1 MKRIKLSIPQRVEIA
16 SIVKDVIQRD
26 GDGSGGIYH
35 RATKE
40 ALVRRGIVASSYR
53 YSSSCTITKKAL
65 EALEAAGLP
74 IKKSDTQIFLELSE
88 DFINYEMASKLYQ
101 DSRNTY
107 DEVKEKI
114 GAVWVKKEELMYNIN
129 KAKQFKSYLDIDEKL
144 KPLVQE
150 YNKVK
155 QQKDK
160 YEELYY
166 KAREES
172 GCVREMIDEK
182 KNINHENVPQVIFM
196 EEEPKK
202 I

>member
-1 MKRIKLSIPQRVEIA
+1 MKRIKLSIPQRVEVA
-16 SIVKDVIQRD
+16 SIVKDIIQRD
-26 GDGSGGIYH
+26 GGGSGGIYH
-35 RATKE
+35 RSTKE
-40 ALVRRGIVASSYR
+40 ALVRRGIVTSSYR

-88 DFINYEMASKLYQ
+88 DFINYEVASKLRQ

-107 DEVKEKI
+107 DDVKEKI
-114 GAVWVKKEELMYNIN
+114 GAVWVKKEELMYDIN

-172 GCVREMIDEK
+172 SCVEGMIDEE
-182 KNINHENVPQVIFM
+182 KNLNHEKVPQVIFM
-196 EEEPKK
+196 EEKK
-202 I
+202 NE